1 MSDQDGGL
9 QQFGD
14 VSVVILCHDRI
25 DEVRRAVLER
35 LDDVRSRGLELVVVD
50 NASQDGTPDW
60 LKDANTEYGGFDLV
74 LNDRNLGVGAGR
86 NSGWERTTRAFVVT
100 LDEDVRMSTAEL
112 TTLVHAIRAEPAA
125 GIIHP
130 IPVQPATG
138 RAQIA
143 VLPAPHRATN
153 FHGCAYI
160 VRREVIDRV
169 GMHDP
174 ECDFGGEELDLS
186 IRVRA
191 AGWEVLQLPEL
202 RVEHNSLRRA
212 APIARWRRLRW
223 TQNHARVVWRWLPTR
238 IALPASL
245 IMLAGELR
253 ATVLTPAGRAPG
265 PVLVSWVRGVRQGI
279 RTRERIP
286 RDVAAFYGARL
297 GLRRVLRRPTS
308 SRADGAR

>member
-1 MSDQDGGL
+1 MSGQNGGPR
-9 QQFGD
+9 QFGD

-25 DEVRRAVLER
+25 EEVRRAVLER
-35 LDDVRSRGLELVVVD
+35 LDDVRSHGLELVVVD
-50 NASQDGTPDW
+50 NASQDGTPEW
-60 LKDANTEYGGFDLV
+60 LQATQAEHGGFELV
-74 LNDRNLGVGAGR
+74 LNEQNLGVGAGR

-100 LDEDVRMSTAEL
+100 LDEDVRISTTEL
-112 TTLVHAIRAEPAA
+112 ATLVDAIRGEPAA
-125 GIIHP
+125 GIVHP

-138 RAQIA
+138 RAQID

-153 FHGCAYI
+153 FHGCAYV

-174 ECDFGGEELDLS
+174 QCDFGGEELDLS

-202 RVEHNSLRRA
+202 RVEHNSVRRT

-223 TQNHARVVWRWLPTR
+223 TQNHARVVWRWLPPR
-238 IALPASL
+238 VALPASL

-253 ATVLTPAGRAPG
+253 ATVRAPGMRAPG
-265 PVLVSWVRGVRQGI
+265 PVLASWVRGVHQGV
-279 RTRERIP
+279 RTRQHVP
-286 RDVAAFYGARL
+286 RDVAAFYGNRL
-297 GLRRVLRRPTS
+297 GLGGHLRR
-308 SRADGAR
+308 RALGRTDGAR